1 MKMIQAIIRHE
12 KLGDVKNALTEIGV
26 VGLNVTEIQGRGV
39 QKGQTC
45 QWRGAVYDVDLL
57 SKIKLEMV
65 VDDEIADLAVDT
77 IRKNALTGTG
87 NIGDGKIF
95 VWNVE
100 QVVRVRTNEQGKE
113 AI

>member
-12 KLGDVKNALTEIGV
+12 KLGDVKSALTEIGV

-39 QKGQTC
+39 QKGQTR

-57 SKIKLEMV
+57 PKIKLEIV
-65 VDDEIADLAVDT
+65 VDDPLVDQAVDT
-77 IRKNALTGTG
+77 IQKAACTG

-95 VWNVE
+95 VWTVE
-100 QVVRVRTNEQGKE
+100 QVVRVRTNERGKG

>member
-1 MKMIQAIIRHE
+1 MKMVQAIIRHE
-12 KLGDVKNALTEIGV
+12 KLGDVKSALSEIGV

-39 QKGQTC
+39 QKGQTR

-57 SKIKLEMV
+57 PKIKLEIV
-65 VDDEIADLAVDT
+65 VDDAIIEKTIDT
-77 IRKNALTGTG
+77 IQKAACTG

-100 QVVRVRTNEQGKE
+100 QVVRVRTNERGKG

>member
-12 KLGDVKNALTEIGV
+12 KLGDVKSALSDIGV
-26 VGLNVTEIQGRGV
+26 IGLNVTEIQGRGV
-39 QKGQTC
+39 QKGQTR

-57 SKIKLEMV
+57 PKIKLEIV
-65 VDDEIADLAVDT
+65 VDDPIADKAIDT
-77 IRKNALTGTG
+77 IQKAALTG

-100 QVVRVRTNEQGKE
+100 QVVRVRTNERGKG

>member
-12 KLGDVKNALTEIGV
+12 RLGEVKSALFDMGV
-26 VGLNVTEIQGRGV
+26 IGLNITEIQGRGV
-39 QKGQTC
+39 QKGQTR

-57 SKIKLEMV
+57 PKIKLETV
-65 VDDEIADLAVDT
+65 VDDLVVDEAVDT
-77 IRKNALTGTG
+77 IRKAAYTG

-95 VWNVE
+95 VWTVD
-100 QVVRVRTNEQGKE
+100 QVIRVRTNERGKE

>member
-12 KLGDVKNALTEIGV
+12 KLGDVKSALSDIGV
-26 VGLNVTEIQGRGV
+26 IGLNVTEIQGRGV
-39 QKGQTC
+39 QKGQTR

-57 SKIKLEMV
+57 PKIKLEIV
-65 VDDEIADLAVDT
+65 VDDPVADKAIDT
-77 IRKNALTGTG
+77 IQKAALTG

-100 QVVRVRTNEQGKE
+100 QVVRVRTNERGKG

>member
-12 KLGDVKNALTEIGV
+12 KLGEVKQALSEIGV
-26 VGLNVTEIQGRGV
+26 VGLNITEIQGRGV
-39 QKGQTC
+39 QKGQTR

-57 SKIKLEMV
+57 PKIKLETV
-65 VDDEIADLAVDT
+65 VDDSVVEMAVDAIQKT
-77 IRKNALTGTG
+77 ACTG

-95 VWNVE
+95 VWTVD
-100 QVVRVRTNEQGKE
+100 QVVRVRTNERGKG

>member
-1 MKMIQAIIRHE
+1 MKMIQAIVRHE
-12 KLGDVKNALTEIGV
+12 KLGDVKSALTEIGV

-39 QKGQTC
+39 QKGQTR

-57 SKIKLEMV
+57 PKIKLEVV
-65 VDDEIADLAVDT
+65 VDAGIADITVDT
-77 IRKNALTGTG
+77 IQKAAFTG

-100 QVVRVRTNEQGKE
+100 EVVRVRTNERGKT

>member
-12 KLGDVKNALTEIGV
+12 KLGDVKSALSDVGV

-39 QKGQTC
+39 QKGATR

-57 SKIKLEMV
+57 PKIKLELV
-65 VDDEIADLAVDT
+65 VDDDAMEMAVDT
-77 IRKNALTGTG
+77 IQKAACTG

-95 VWNVE
+95 VWTVD
-100 QVVRVRTNEQGKE
+100 QVVRVRTNERGKE

>member
-1 MKMIQAIIRHE
+1 MKMVQAIIRHE
-12 KLGDVKNALTEIGV
+12 KLGEVKQALSEIGV

-39 QKGQTC
+39 QKGQTR

-57 SKIKLEMV
+57 PKIKLETV
-65 VDDEIADLAVDT
+65 VDDAVMEMTVDIIQKT
-77 IRKNALTGTG
+77 ACTG

-95 VWNVE
+95 VWTVD
-100 QVVRVRTNEQGKE
+100 QVVRVRTNERGKG

>member
-1 MKMIQAIIRHE
+1 MKMVQAIIRHE
-12 KLGDVKNALTEIGV
+12 KLGEVKQALSEIGV

-39 QKGQTC
+39 QKGQTR

-57 SKIKLEMV
+57 PKIKLETV
-65 VDDEIADLAVDT
+65 VDDAIVDRT
-77 IRKNALTGTG
+77 VDVIQRTACTG

-95 VWNVE
+95 VWTVD
-100 QVVRVRTNEQGKE
+100 QVIRVRTNERGKG

>member
-12 KLGDVKNALTEIGV
+12 KLGDVKSALTEIGV

-39 QKGQTC
+39 QKGQTR

-57 SKIKLEMV
+57 PKIKLEVV
-65 VDDEIADLAVDT
+65 VDVEIADLTVDT
-77 IRKNALTGTG
+77 IQKSAFTGD
-87 NIGDGKIF
+87 IGDGKIF

-100 QVVRVRTNEQGKE
+100 EVVRVRTNERGKI

>member
-1 MKMIQAIIRHE
+1 MKMVQAIIRHE
-12 KLGDVKNALTEIGV
+12 KLGEVKQALSEIGV

-39 QKGQTC
+39 QKGQTR

-57 SKIKLEMV
+57 PKIKLETV
-65 VDDEIADLAVDT
+65 VDDAIVDQAVDIIQKT
-77 IRKNALTGTG
+77 ACTG

-95 VWNVE
+95 VWTVD
-100 QVVRVRTNEQGKE
+100 QVVRVRTNERGKG

>member
-12 KLGDVKNALTEIGV
+12 KLSDVKTALSEIGV

-39 QKGQTC
+39 QKGQTR

-57 SKIKLEMV
+57 PKIKLEIV
-65 VDDEIADLAVDT
+65 VDDAVMDKAVDT
-77 IRKNALTGTG
+77 IQKSAYTG

-95 VWNVE
+95 VWTVD
-100 QVVRVRTNEQGKE
+100 QVVRVRTNERGKE

>member
-1 MKMIQAIIRHE
+1 MKMIQAIVRHE
-12 KLGDVKNALTEIGV
+12 KLGDVKSALTEIGV

-39 QKGQTC
+39 QKGQTR

-57 SKIKLEMV
+57 PKIKLEVV
-65 VDDEIADLAVDT
+65 VDAGIADITVDT
-77 IRKNALTGTG
+77 IQKAAFTG

-100 QVVRVRTNEQGKE
+100 EVIRVRTNERGKT

>member
-12 KLGDVKNALTEIGV
+12 KLGDVKSALSDIGV
-26 VGLNVTEIQGRGV
+26 IGLNVTEIQGRGV
-39 QKGQTC
+39 QKGQTR

-57 SKIKLEMV
+57 PKIKLEIV
-65 VDDEIADLAVDT
+65 VDDPIVDKAIDT
-77 IRKNALTGTG
+77 IQKAALTG

-100 QVVRVRTNEQGKE
+100 QVVRVRTNERGKG